1 MNVHFIRKDFPILS
15 TLVRGRNPLVYFDN
29 AATTQKPVAVIDSQS
44 RYYSEM
50 NSNVHRGVHYL
61 SDLATRAYE
70 QSRETVRNFLNARH
84 GHEIIFTR
92 GTTDA
97 INILSQSMGRG
108 YFTAGD
114 EIILSGLE
122 HHSNIVPWQLIA
134 QDRGLTIKVIPV
146 NDLGELKADKLP
158 ALISSRTRLIS
169 LNHISNALGTINP
182 VADIIALAHAHN
194 IPVMLDGAQAVA
206 HMQVDVQALDVD
218 FYAFSGHKIFGPT
231 GIGVLYGKE
240 AWLNRLPPADGG
252 GDMIKTVTFEK
263 TTWNDLPWKFE
274 AGTPNIAG
282 VIGLD
287 AALRYVSGLGLK
299 SIAAHEHHLLTYAT
313 ERMQE
318 IPGMRI
324 IGQAASK
331 AAVISFLIEGSHPSD
346 LGTLL
351 DMEGIAIRTGHH
363 CTQPLMQRFG
373 VSATA
378 RASFSVY
385 NTVQEVDSFISGLEK
400 ALTLL

>member
-1 MNVHFIRKDFPILS
+1 V
-15 TLVRGRNPLVYFDN
+15 
-29 AATTQKPVAVIDSQS
+29 VIDSQT

-70 QSRETVRNFLNARH
+70 QSRETVRNFLHAKH
-84 GHEIIFTR
+84 THEVLFTR

-97 INILSQSMGRG
+97 INILSQSMSRG
-108 YFTAGD
+108 YLLAGD
-114 EIILSGLE
+114 EIILSGME

-134 QDRGLTIKVIPV
+134 QDKGLTLKVIPV
-146 NDLGELKADKLP
+146 NELGELETDKLP
-158 ALISSRTRLIS
+158 GLITPRTRLIT
-169 LNHISNALGTINP
+169 LNHVSNTLGTINP
-182 VADIIALAHAHN
+182 VAEIIALAHSHD

-263 TTWNDLPWKFE
+263 TTWNELPFKFE

-287 AALRYVSGLGLK
+287 AAIRYVTGVGLKPIGLHEQHLLRY
-299 SIAAHEHHLLTYAT
+299 AT
-313 ERMQE
+313 DCMKQ

-324 IGQAASK
+324 IGEAAQK
-331 AAVISFLIEGSHPSD
+331 AAVISFLIGGSHPSD

-373 VSATA
+373 VTATA

-385 NTVQEVDSFISGLEK
+385 NTMQEVDTFISGLEK
-400 ALTLL
+400 ALNLL